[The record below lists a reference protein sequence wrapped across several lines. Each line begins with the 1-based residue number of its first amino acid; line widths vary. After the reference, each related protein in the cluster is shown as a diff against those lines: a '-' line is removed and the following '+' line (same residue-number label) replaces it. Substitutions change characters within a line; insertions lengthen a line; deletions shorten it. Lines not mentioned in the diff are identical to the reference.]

1 MWSCLQQHG
10 APQSRVS
17 SDLRS
22 SVICRMPF
30 EERAQLAQNACGK
43 RLFELMARKRSNLAV
58 AADVGT
64 VQEVLRIAEA
74 AGPHIAVLKTH
85 VDIFDEWNSGI
96 AAHLRKLAEEHGELQ
111 SAGIIP
117 PLHVC

>member
-1 MWSCLQQHG
+1 MPLRAGVLSH
-10 APQSRVS
+10 
-17 SDLRS
+17 LRS
-22 SVICRMPF
+22 SVICRIPF

-96 AAHLRKLAEEHGELQ
+96 AAQLRKLAEEHGALQ
-111 SAGIIP
+111 SVGFIP
-117 PLHVC
+117 PSHVC